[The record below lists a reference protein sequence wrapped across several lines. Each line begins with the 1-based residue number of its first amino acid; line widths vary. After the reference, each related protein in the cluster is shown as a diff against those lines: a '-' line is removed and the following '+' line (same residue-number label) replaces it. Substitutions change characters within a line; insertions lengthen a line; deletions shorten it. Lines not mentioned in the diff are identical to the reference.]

1 MVKIGDTVGL
11 TKAGARRVLGGQEG
25 SMWRVSAVHH
35 MARNA
40 DLSSRLLDSRVT
52 LAVQADGSDIGP
64 DAIWSLGE
72 GDWFMIEEA
81 ATVTP
86 DRVILSVS
94 HTLFCGQCREA
105 VITAG
110 AHMGI
115 ASNHG
120 QFVGQ
125 VTRGSIDANGNRGED
140 HTAKVMGG
148 GFATDFM
155 CGFVLNEVGGRLEL
169 TTLEGAWS

>member
-1 MVKIGDTVGL
+1 MVKIGDIVGL
-11 TKAGARRVLGGQEG
+11 TKAGANRVLGGQEG
-25 SMWRVSAVHH
+25 SLWRVGAVHH

-40 DLSSRLLDSRVT
+40 DLSTRLLESRVT
-52 LAVQADGSDIGP
+52 LAVQRDGSPIGP
-64 DAIWSLGE
+64 DDIWSLGD
-72 GDWFMIEEA
+72 GDWFLIE
-81 ATVTP
+81 ATDQVTP

-94 HTLFCGQCREA
+94 HTLFCGPCREA

-110 AHMGI
+110 AHMGVW
-115 ASNHG
+115 ANHG
-120 QFVGQ
+120 QFPGQATIDQTRVGGQ
-125 VTRGSIDANGNRGED
+125 E

>member
-11 TKAGARRVLGGQEG
+11 TKAGALRVLNGQEG
-25 SMWRVSAVHH
+25 SLWRVGAVHH

-52 LAVQADGSDIGP
+52 LAVQADDSPIGP
-64 DAIWSLGE
+64 DDIWSLGE

-94 HTLFCGQCREA
+94 HGLSCGQCREA

-110 AHMGI
+110 AHMAI

-125 VTRGSIDANGNRGED
+125 ATIDQRLVGGVE

>member
-11 TKAGARRVLGGQEG
+11 TKAGARRVLNGQEG
-25 SMWRVSAVHH
+25 SLWRVGAVHH

-40 DLSSRLLDSRVT
+40 DLSTRLLESRVT
-52 LAVQADGSDIGP
+52 LAVQADGSPIGP
-64 DAIWSLGE
+64 HDIWSLGE

-81 ATVTP
+81 AQVTP
-86 DRVILSVS
+86 DRVVVSVT
-94 HTLFCGQCREA
+94 HTLVCEYCVEA

-125 VTRGSIDANGNRGED
+125 ATIDRRGVGGVE
-140 HTAKVMGG
+140 HTGSVMGG
-148 GFATDFM
+148 GFAPTWVA
-155 CGFVLNEVGGRLEL
+155 GFELPERNGRLVL
-169 TTLEGAWS
+169 DITEGARS